1 MTTTIKRQTAPGKG
15 ADAVDGVQNER
26 LDKYT
31 IFEGIQG
38 GFYNV
43 A

>member
-26 LDKYT
+26 QSDYT
-31 IFEGIQG
+31 ILAEKSGREL
-38 GFYNV
+38 
-43 A
+43 